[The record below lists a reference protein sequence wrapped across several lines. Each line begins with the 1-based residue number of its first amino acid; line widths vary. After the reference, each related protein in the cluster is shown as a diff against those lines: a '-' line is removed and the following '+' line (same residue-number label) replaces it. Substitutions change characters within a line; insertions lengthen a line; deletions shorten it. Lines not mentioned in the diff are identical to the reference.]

1 MSSSFSL
8 NRDYNS
14 DDEEPDFHRGT
25 GREATILVIDCS
37 ELMLKPEE
45 EDGSSK
51 FTTALKVLENLMLN
65 KIVQT
70 SKDSV
75 SFNDLASAKA

>member
-1 MSSSFSL
+1 MSSSFSF

-14 DDEEPDFHRGT
+14 DDEEPEFNRGS
-25 GREATILVIDCS
+25 GRDASIIIIDCS
-37 ELMLKPEE
+37 ETMLAVD
-45 EDGSSK
+45 EDGSSN
-51 FTTALKVLENLMLN
+51 FLSALKVLENMMLN

-75 SFNDLASAKA
+75 HCDD

>member
-1 MSSSFSL
+1 MSSSFSF

-25 GREATILVIDCS
+25 GREATIIVVDCS
-37 ELMLKPEE
+37 EMMLQPE
-45 EDGSSK
+45 EDGSSN
-51 FTTALKVLENLMLN
+51 FTTALKVVENLMLN

-75 SFNDLASAKA
+75 SLQWLNTLDN